1 MACSLYVLR
10 RVAAHTFGFQDG
22 LILDVR
28 RGEYASLDEEDP
40 DAQKYDG
47 KSHDQKGYDYE

>member
-1 MACSLYVLR
+1 MACRLDVLR

-47 KSHDQKGYDYE
+47 KSHNQKGYDYE